1 MRRLNDIHNDSNG
14 SNVYDDT
21 AVNDVHIVRGAHS
34 MFRNSARRF
43 FSAISF
49 S

>member
-1 MRRLNDIHNDSNG
+1 MQRLNDVNADNAD
-14 SNVYDDT
+14 NAD
-21 AVNDVHIVRGAHS
+21 NDVNVVRAVRGAHS

>member
-1 MRRLNDIHNDSNG
+1 MQRLNDIHNYSNG

-21 AVNDVHIVRGAHS
+21 AVLAILFHS

>member
-1 MRRLNDIHNDSNG
+1 MRRLNDVNADNDIN
-14 SNVYDDT
+14 
-21 AVNDVHIVRGAHS
+21 AVNVVRAVRGAHS

>member
-1 MRRLNDIHNDSNG
+1 MQRLNDIHNDSNG
-14 SNVYDDT
+14 SNVHDDT
-21 AVNDVHIVRGAHS
+21 AVIAVLSHS

-43 FSAISF
+43 FSANSF